1 MKVFLYFVLRTV
13 VFVAAACLVYFLF
26 GWNRWGMIGAILSAV
41 VGAVVAFAVG
51 YLLLDRQRRAAAAEF
66 GNAVEAR
73 KAAKEHKATQ
83 AELDASV
90 EDNFQDTLRAQ
101 AGLGAD
107 ARTRNVADDEA

>member
-13 VFVAAACLVYFLF
+13 VFVAVACLVYFLF
-26 GWNRWGMIGAILSAV
+26 GWSSWGMIGAILAAV

-66 GNAVEAR
+66 GDAVQAR

-83 AELDASV
+83 AELDANV
-90 EDNFQDTLRAQ
+90 EDSFQDKLRAD
-101 AGLGAD
+101 AGLSAD
-107 ARTRNVADDEA
+107 ARTRNLADDEA

>member
-1 MKVFLYFVLRTV
+1 MKPTRTRSIIFSIATVLYI
-13 VFVAAACLVYFLF
+13 A
-26 GWNRWGMIGAILSAV
+26 
-41 VGAVVAFAVG
+41 AVG
-51 YLLLDRQRRAAAAEF
+51 YLLLDRQRRAAATEF

-83 AELDASV
+83 AELDADV

-107 ARTRNVADDEA
+107 DRTRNLADDEA